1 MLFPEAPT
9 SSGKKIEII
18 FAALYFYCM
27 SSEIVTQIS
36 KFLFQIGDINN
47 FVLFVISFS
56 RYIQIKRFFSDGK
69 NSGEI

>member
-1 MLFPEAPT
+1 
-9 SSGKKIEII
+9 
-18 FAALYFYCM
+18 M